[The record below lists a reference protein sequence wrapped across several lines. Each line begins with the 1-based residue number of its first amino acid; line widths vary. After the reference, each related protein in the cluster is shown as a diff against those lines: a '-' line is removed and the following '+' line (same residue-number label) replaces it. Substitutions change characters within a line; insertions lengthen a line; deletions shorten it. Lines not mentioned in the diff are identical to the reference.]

1 MEAKEKLLTIIVPI
15 YNVEAYLNQCLD
27 SLVYQTEKNFNAI
40 LVNDGST
47 DRSGEI
53 CEEYAEKYPEMFE
66 YVYKENAGL
75 GAARNTGMKHCKTKY
90 VEFLDSDDW
99 LLPRT
104 VERIFERLE
113 DETEDPDITSFD
125 DEDPED
131 DEEDDE

>member
-1 MEAKEKLLTIIVPI
+1 MLTITVPI

-27 SLVYQTEKNFNAI
+27 SLVYRTEKNFNAI

-75 GAARNTGMKHCKTKY
+75 G
-90 VEFLDSDDW
+90 
-99 LLPRT
+99 
-104 VERIFERLE
+104 
-113 DETEDPDITSFD
+113 
-125 DEDPED
+125 
-131 DEEDDE
+131 